1 MKKIAVAHQ
10 LHHAEKYGGAP
21 WGMFL
26 GPLVSQGHPGCG
38 VCVTPRVWS
47 FVKTGGEK
55 LSRADQCCFGC
66 VGCVPQLTMLRL
78 GVHIGGPASGN
89 PYTCNSRLPLQEL
102 ESIPGAKEE
111 LERRAAELDW
121 SKR

>member
-38 VCVTPRVWS
+38 VCDTSCVA
-47 FVKTGGEK
+47 FCENCGEE

-66 VGCVPQLTMLRL
+66 VGCVP
-78 GVHIGGPASGN
+78 
-89 PYTCNSRLPLQEL
+89 
-102 ESIPGAKEE
+102 
-111 LERRAAELDW
+111 
-121 SKR
+121 